1 MADKVY
7 AVVDLE
13 TTGTQRHAGNKIIQ
27 FGCAIIEHGVITDNI
42 SLSINPEREIP
53 REIVQL
59 TGLNPNKLA
68 NAPTFDEVA
77 PTLHQLLTD
86 KIFIAHNVNFDL
98 PFLNEAFGEVG
109 LEPIDPIAIDTVELA
124 QIMLPQAASYRLKD
138 LSTFLNIEH
147 DHPHQADSDAIVTAK
162 IFILL
167 LNQLQQLP
175 RAVLQQL
182 VQLSQYLTRQTGQI
196 FEQVLAQQKAEQ
208 LPAYLQEVGQFVIRR
223 STRNQATVEQQVNQ
237 HYPAT
242 DEEKRQQFDQIIRPR
257 QSQFAMMDFIHQQ
270 VTLQETTKPL
280 IIEAPTGVGKS
291 LGYLFPLSYELT
303 QPQPHRRIVITTSTT
318 VLQAQLYRQAV
329 PLLTHLRDQPI
340 SAALLK
346 SASHYLDFD
355 RLAAYLQHG
364 AKNRG
369 TAINEMRII
378 VWLTQTQTGDL
389 DELQITNYDTEFF
402 QSINHLPTLVPS
414 SRYYSVDFWHQ
425 VVETAQTADIVI
437 TNNAYLAQHLT
448 DFTPEQN
455 ILVIDEA
462 QHFAEDL
469 TASSHGYFSV
479 MQLHNRLNQIGE
491 TLRSLF
497 DNTDAEPLLEKL
509 QPVVLTSQLFLS
521 QAHQQVA
528 QLNDQVIL
536 LAGQN
541 FIREPVYLQEENE
554 QPFQAPLLAALNQ
567 LIDNLDNYL
576 NAAETLEGG
585 LQQQELQPTAAQ
597 KMMELI
603 FQNNKLEKILDYLL
617 SAVDHLQDQ
626 EFSQYGFY
634 LSLDDDGI
642 NYRFNW
648 LAKSHEHLRQ
658 KLNQHFPTQ
667 IYTGASLAIGA
678 DFSYF
683 LSQLGFTDD
692 EVNCLRLDSPF
703 EYEEKVE
710 LLLPQETYSP
720 SENGADYDNWLAS
733 TILPVLQQTDV
744 QTLILFNSLAS
755 IHNVYQRLQRVLGFK
770 REVMAQGITG
780 SNDKIAKRFRLSKNA
795 ILLGSQSFWEGIDFP
810 GEQLS
815 LLIITRIPFE
825 SPKNPTTHYRN
836 SLLKAEN
843 KPPFNVDTLPKAI
856 LKLKQGFGRL
866 IRTETDRGIVLM
878 MDERVINSSYATK
891 VQRAFPPKLP
901 KIILPNQQLGR
912 HINDFFNEEHH

>member
-27 FGCAIIEHGVITDNI
+27 FGCAIIENGMITENI
-42 SLSINPEREIP
+42 SLSINPERTIP
-53 REIVQL
+53 REILAL
-59 TGLNPNKLA
+59 TGLKPSELA
-68 NAPTFDEVA
+68 SAPTFDEVA
-77 PTLHQLLTD
+77 PTLRELLAD

-98 PFLNEAFGEVG
+98 PFLNEAFVEVG
-109 LEPIDPIAIDTVELA
+109 LDPIDPIAIDTVELA

-138 LSTFLNIEH
+138 LSTFLNINHE
-147 DHPHQADSDAIVTAK
+147 HPHQADSDAIATAK
-162 IFILL
+162 IFIIL
-167 LNQLQQLP
+167 LNQLKQLP
-175 RAVLQQL
+175 QEVLRQL

-196 FEQVLAQQKAEQ
+196 FEQILDQCHTAP
-208 LPAYLQEVGQFVIRR
+208 LPPYLQQIGQFTIRR
-223 STRNQATVEQQVNQ
+223 VISEQATPDQRQNQ
-237 HYPAT
+237 DYPIT
-242 DEEKRQQFDQIIRPR
+242 DDDKRQQFDQIIKPR
-257 QSQFAMMDFIHQQ
+257 TAQFKMMDFIQQ
-270 VTLQETTKPL
+270 HAHDSEQTNLV
-280 IIEAPTGVGKS
+280 IEAPTGVGKS

-303 QPQPHRRIVITTSTT
+303 KPQPHSRLVITTSTT

-329 PLLTHLRDQPI
+329 PLLAHLRHQSL

-346 SASHYLDFD
+346 SASHYLDLD
-355 RLAAYLQHG
+355 RFAAYLQHG

-369 TAINEMRII
+369 TAINEMRIL

-414 SRYYSVDFWHQ
+414 SRYYEVDYWHQ
-425 VVETAQTADIVI
+425 VVQAAQTADIVI

-448 DFTPEQN
+448 DFSHEQDM
-455 ILVIDEA
+455 LVVDEA

-469 TASSHGYFSV
+469 TNSSHGYFSV
-479 MQLHNRLNQIGE
+479 MQLHNRLNQIDDI
-491 TLRSLF
+491 LRSLA
-497 DNTDAEPLLEKL
+497 DNNDAEPLLDKL
-509 QPVVLTSQLFLS
+509 QPVILTSQLFLS
-521 QAHQQVA
+521 QAQALTQ

-536 LAGQN
+536 LAGEN
-541 FIREPVYLQEENE
+541 FIREPVYLEAAD
-554 QPFQAPLLAALNQ
+554 FQNNLTMLNRALNE

-576 NAAETLEGG
+576 NATETLESGVG
-585 LQQQELQPTAAQ
+585 RQEMRPTSAQ
-597 KMMELI
+597 KITELI
-603 FQNNKLEKILDYLL
+603 FQNNKLEKNLDYLL
-617 SAVDHLQDQ
+617 TGFDHLQNN
-626 EFSQYGFY
+626 EFRQYGFY

-648 LAKSHEHLRQ
+648 LAKSHDKLRQ
-658 KLNQHFPTQ
+658 ALNQQFKTQ
-667 IYTGASLAIGA
+667 IYTGASLAIGH
-678 DFSYF
+678 DFDYF
-683 LSQLGFTDD
+683 LEQLGFTETD
-692 EVNCLRLDSPF
+692 VQTLRLDSPF
-703 EYEEKVE
+703 QYEEKAE

-755 IHNVYQRLQRVLGFK
+755 IRNVYQRLQHVLGFK
-770 REVMAQGITG
+770 REIMAQGITG

-795 ILLGSQSFWEGIDFP
+795 VLLGSQSFWEGIDFP

-836 SLLKAEN
+836 SLLKAQN
-843 KPPFNVDTLPKAI
+843 KAPFPTDTLPKAI

-901 KIILPNQQLGR
+901 KIILPNQQLGH
-912 HINDFFNEEHH
+912 HISDFFEE